1 MAKRVFDIVFAL
13 FLLALLFWLILISVI
28 FAAFDTH
35 TNGIFIQERIG
46 QFGNKFKI
54 YKIRTIR
61 ESMLLEVISISK
73 TGQFLRK
80 FRIDEL
86 PQLIN
91 VLKGDMSIV
100 GPRPDVSGYYDVLE
114 GENRKLLEL
123 KPGLTSFAALKYS
136 NEDEILKKQTDPFVY
151 NDTFIF
157 PDKVKLN
164 LDYYYDHS
172 IWGDIILI
180 FKTIRVT
187 LFKSNYYWF

>member
-13 FLLALLFWLILISVI
+13 FLLAFLFWLIIISVI
-28 FAAFDTH
+28 IATIDTH

-46 QFGNKFKI
+46 QFGNKFNI

-61 ESMLLEVISISK
+61 ESSAIGAISISK
-73 TGQFLRK
+73 TGQFFRK
-80 FRIDEL
+80 YKIDEL
-86 PQLIN
+86 PQLLN

-114 GENRKLLEL
+114 GERRKLLEL
-123 KPGLTSFAALKYS
+123 KPGLTSIAAIKYS
-136 NEDEILKKQTDPFVY
+136 NEDAILNKQENSLLF

-164 LDYYYDHS
+164 LDYYYNHS
-172 IWGDIILI
+172 IWGDIRII
-180 FKTIRVT
+180 FETIRVT
-187 LFKSNYYWF
+187 LFEEELL

>member
-13 FLLALLFWLILISVI
+13 FLLAFLFWLIIISVI
-28 FAAFDTH
+28 IATIDTH

-46 QFGNKFKI
+46 QFGNKFNI

-61 ESMLLEVISISK
+61 ESSAIGAISISK
-73 TGQFLRK
+73 TGQFFRK
-80 FRIDEL
+80 YKIDEL
-86 PQLIN
+86 PQLLN

-114 GENRKLLEL
+114 GERRKLLEL
-123 KPGLTSFAALKYS
+123 KPGLTSIAAIKYS
-136 NEDEILKKQTDPFVY
+136 NEDAILNKQENSLLF

-164 LDYYYDHS
+164 LDYYYNHS
-172 IWGDIILI
+172 IWGDIRII
-180 FKTIRVT
+180 FETIRVT
-187 LFKSNYYWF
+187 LF